1 MPPVTPNGPSAD
13 LQAGKLPRREL
24 MVFFKLPPLSNLLI
38 TLAGSFV
45 LFVSLTFHPSLVLM
59 LIGAAVS
66 LIGVT
71 VRFERRKRARR

>member
-1 MPPVTPNGPSAD
+1 
-13 LQAGKLPRREL
+13 
-24 MVFFKLPPLSNLLI
+24 MVSFKRPPLSNLLI

-45 LFVSLTFHPSLVLM
+45 LFVSLTFHPSLILM
-59 LIGAAVS
+59 VVGTAVS